1 MTHTITLTES
11 QIQQLIW
18 AVDIVE
24 NTLEGISDEELAV
37 MQIDLNR
44 KQLFAVAEVLENTIK
59 EQVGA

>member
-37 MQIDLNR
+37 MQIELNR
-44 KQLFAVAEVLENTIK
+44 KQLFAVAEVLEDTIK
-59 EQVGA
+59 EQPGA